1 MDGLTIARRLRF
13 RWITTLALLTLA
25 SCGGSAGG
33 GLNAPTADGW
43 HTFEG
48 NWTASGTRTT
58 LDLGTNHTASNFHLN
73 GTLVL
78 TEGTLA
84 VGFRAEIIG
93 LVDSQSGMVGRAVWT
108 DEQGDKVF
116 SELKGQVETGNRIAG
131 TFLGGSGRY
140 AGAMGEYE
148 FQWKYVLTPEDGT
161 MSGRAV
167 GLKGRLRGGA
177 PSGSVP
183 PVEGVR

>member
-1 MDGLTIARRLRF
+1 L
-13 RWITTLALLTLA
+13 
-25 SCGGSAGG
+25 
-33 GLNAPTADGW
+33 
-43 HTFEG
+43 
-48 NWTASGTRTT
+48 
-58 LDLGTNHTASNFHLN
+58 
-73 GTLVL
+73 L

-93 LVDSQSGMVGRAVWT
+93 FVDSQSGMVGRAVWT

-116 SELKGQVETGNRIAG
+116 SELKGQVGTGNRIAG

-167 GLKGRLRGGA
+167 GLKGRLGAGA

-183 PVEGVR
+183 PAEGVR